1 MEDKSSEMFL
11 RMGLAT
17 AMNAKLPKFVKWVGG
32 KGQLLEQFKPLFPKK
47 FNRYLEP
54 FVGSGAVFFY
64 VMQRFKPKET
74 IISDINEELTTTYIM
89 VRDNV
94 EKLILELKTHKL
106 HHMNEGKDYYLR
118 IRSMNPKT
126 LSLIARAARF
136 IYLNKTCFNGLYR
149 VNSKGQFNV
158 PMGSYKNPNIVQE
171 DKLRIISKTLK
182 DVDIRVMSFE
192 AVADLAEANDFIYF
206 DPPYYPLKNSKSFTS
221 YTKDNFLG
229 EQQKLLAEVF
239 KELDDRGCYVMLS
252 NSDTQYIKD
261 LYAGYNIH
269 YVKATRLINSDAS
282 KRGKINELVITNY

>member
-1 MEDKSSEMFL
+1 
-11 RMGLAT
+11 MGLAT

-136 IYLNKTCFNGLYR
+136 TYLNKTCFNGLYR